1 MLDEILR
8 GVKWLMQW
16 TLLWRNPMALIP
28 NLEPCSII
36 SFGVTVLLFM
46 EISIFDIFE
55 LEKKN
60 GGENVGKLIFFKKI
74 NLINNL
80 SCLGFRFLLEK
91 IAKAKSIPEDTVICH
106 LRHSNCLTSLGGK
119 SHFRCLK
126 LHMWHSIEPQKT
138 SHLDILGHYS
148 PFFLVHF
155 RPH

>member
-1 MLDEILR
+1 MIDAMDPS
-8 GVKWLMQW
+8 VKKSNGTDSKPRTMF
-16 TLLWRNPMALIP
+16 NYLIRSNCP
-28 NLEPCSII
+28 TFHGN
-36 SFGVTVLLFM
+36 FNFWH
-46 EISIFDIFE
+46 FW
-55 LEKKN
+55 
-60 GGENVGKLIFFKKI
+60 VGKEKGRWKCGEIDFFKKTI
-74 NLINNL
+74 LINNL